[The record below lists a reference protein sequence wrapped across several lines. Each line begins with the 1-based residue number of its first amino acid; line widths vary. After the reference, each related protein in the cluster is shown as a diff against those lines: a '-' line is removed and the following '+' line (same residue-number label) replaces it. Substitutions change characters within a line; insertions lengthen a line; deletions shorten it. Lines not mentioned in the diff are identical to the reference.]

1 MSSDESEGELEESP
15 IDPQSPWAREFHLY
29 LNTATS
35 MPESMSIIQWW
46 GVSIFYILVSYTT
59 NLHSQLNA
67 QQYPVWASLARDYLS
82 IMATSVS
89 SERAFSAGALTIT
102 KRRNRLKGDIVEAI
116 QVLHMLYN
124 CDLMFREPPPSSALE
139 LALEE
144 PEVGEE
150 VDSGVQGRTAWD
162 LELSDIPSD

>member
-1 MSSDESEGELEESP
+1 M
-15 IDPQSPWAREFHLY
+15 A
-29 LNTATS
+29 
-35 MPESMSIIQWW
+35 
-46 GVSIFYILVSYTT
+46 IL
-59 NLHSQLNA
+59 
-67 QQYPVWASLARDYLS
+67 
-82 IMATSVS
+82 VS
-89 SERAFSAGALTIT
+89 SERAFLAAALTII
-102 KRRNRLKGDIVEAI
+102 KRRNCLKDDIVEAI

-124 CDLMFREPPPSSALE
+124 CDHMFREPPPSSALE